1 MPVSYDFDTLTEF
14 LENYK
19 INPVEGHCQQ
29 VKGQVE
35 VLKRYAEDPTIT
47 NIMEIGFNCG
57 HSAEIFLKGKP
68 ENSVFSF
75 SIIRNNLRYG
85 KRYLDNKYPNR
96 LQIVIGESQDTVPLF
111 SERHPHVKFGLIFID
126 GAHWE
131 PIPKLD
137 LENCRKLAHENTII
151 LFDDTCYSKELK
163 RYWNEYPTKVWTEAI
178 EKNEI
183 VELGRKDFDSGRG
196 MSWGKYVFDSEI
208 I

>member
-1 MPVSYDFDTLTEF
+1 MNEEVYQSNIDAILRLFSDEKYTEAIEA
-14 LENYK
+14 LSN
-19 INPVEGHCQQ
+19 
-29 VKGQVE
+29 
-35 VLKRYAEDPTIT
+35 
-47 NIMEIGFNCG
+47 
-57 HSAEIFLKGKP
+57 
-68 ENSVFSF
+68 
-75 SIIRNNLRYG
+75 
-85 KRYLDNKYPNR
+85 LDNKYPNR

-111 SERHPHVKFGLIFID
+111 SERHPHVKFDLIFID